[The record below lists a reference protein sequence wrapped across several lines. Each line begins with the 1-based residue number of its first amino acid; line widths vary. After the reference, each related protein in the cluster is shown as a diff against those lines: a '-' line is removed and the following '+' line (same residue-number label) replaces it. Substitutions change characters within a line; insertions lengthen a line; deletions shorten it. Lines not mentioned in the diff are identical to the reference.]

1 MERNLHAFLYI
12 AGSISLFALFNL
24 TVVFTSE
31 VNFENVV
38 ISLLPFVTVAMLN
51 LIYLKEI
58 KRPRE
63 EDVYEKHEDGEIVN
77 IFSGMPWNN
86 KDGEYSEGVF
96 FWYENN
102 SLHATLDFHMELG
115 GDPDVFNEWLEQEKE
130 NPKYLQPTLQ

>member
-1 MERNLHAFLYI
+1 MERTLHAFLYI

-38 ISLLPFVTVAMLN
+38 ISLLPLVTVVMLN
-51 LIYLKEI
+51 LIYLKER

-63 EDVYEKHEDGEIVN
+63 EDAYEEHEDGEIVN
-77 IFSGMPWNN
+77 IFSGIPWSN

-102 SLHATLDFHMELG
+102 SLYTTLDFHMELG

-130 NPKYLQPTLQ
+130 SPKYLQPTLQ